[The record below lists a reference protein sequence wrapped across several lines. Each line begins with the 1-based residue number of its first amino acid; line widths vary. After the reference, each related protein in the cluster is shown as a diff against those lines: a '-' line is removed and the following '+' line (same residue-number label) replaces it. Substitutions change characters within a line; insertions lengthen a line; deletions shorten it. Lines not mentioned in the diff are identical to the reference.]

1 MMKRLSDFKGEESLE
16 VLADI
21 MIPLS
26 VILADPDLKDLG
38 EDKKKTV
45 AQIIQPM
52 IKKHKKEL
60 IQILARLNEQSE
72 EEYKASMSLL
82 TLPKDVLTLVNDPEV
97 QSLFPSQ
104 NQIAK
109 KSNASSG
116 SAMENTEASEK

>member
-1 MMKRLSDFKGEESLE
+1 MKRLSEFKGEDALD

-26 VILADPDLKDLG
+26 AIFADPDMKDIG
-38 EDKKKTV
+38 KDKSKTIAEV
-45 AQIIQPM
+45 IQPM
-52 IKKHKKEL
+52 IKNHKKEL

-82 TLPKDVLTLVNDPEV
+82 SLPKDVLSLVNDPEV

-104 NQIAK
+104 IQIT
-109 KSNASSG
+109 NASSG
-116 SAMENTEASEK
+116 SAMESTEAKGK